1 MRVMLM
7 TFFLPF
13 LLNKAERRI
22 HGATVL
28 TFNLCPEKVKRTKQN
43 KKKNE
48 AVTSRQVKV
57 QRCARPRGLPPEGRR
72 GRGQEKRME
81 LCPGGKRRGGAV
93 VNSSQV
99 QGKQHSLS
107 STLG

>member
-1 MRVMLM
+1 MM
-7 TFFLPF
+7 TFSLPF
-13 LLNKAERRI
+13 LLNRAEKRV
-22 HGATVL
+22 HGAATL
-28 TFNLCPEKVKRTKQN
+28 TFNLRPEKVRRTKQN

-48 AVTSRQVKV
+48 AVASRQVKV
-57 QRCARPRGLPPEGRR
+57 QRCSRPRGLPPEGRR

-81 LCPGGKRRGGAV
+81 HCPGGKRRGGAV

-99 QGKQHSLS
+99 QGKQRSLS